1 MKTSAFVLSFLMVIG
16 AFTGIAAAVN
26 PFTVPDDFSQW
37 PDETA
42 PTRTSGLNPFTV
54 PEGFNAWPDVTAPTR
69 IPGLNPFGHSD
80 IVIPTPADSQ
90 DYDPGVRWER
100 PARTEWIN
108 QTAITSGMISLTS
121 VIDSRSVISGR
132 LSQLL

>member
-1 MKTSAFVLSFLMVIG
+1 MKTSVFVILSLMVIG
-16 AFTGIAAAVN
+16 AFTGIAAALN

-80 IVIPTPADSQ
+80 MVIPTPAGDK
-90 DYDPGVRWER
+90 DYNPGIRWER

-108 QTAITSGMISLTS
+108 QTSITSGISGLTPP
-121 VIDSRSVISGR
+121 INSRSIISGR